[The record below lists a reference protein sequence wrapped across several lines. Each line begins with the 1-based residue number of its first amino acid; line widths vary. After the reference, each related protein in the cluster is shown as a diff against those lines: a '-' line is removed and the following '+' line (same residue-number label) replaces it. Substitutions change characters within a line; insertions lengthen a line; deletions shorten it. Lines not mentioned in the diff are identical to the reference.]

1 MKLFFWVL
9 AVLAALLVLAIKFL
23 PWWASLLLLFVG
35 VLGVRWGVK
44 YLFKWI
50 LIVPF
55 KMKGK
60 ALAGAAVRIHAI
72 KPAPMPLVKED
83 EDEDESQRYQ
93 QLKWYYLDVSI
104 RPPERSDGFITW
116 EPGELLLVPPD
127 TKADDLESGFDSEAC
142 EIYSYQV
149 FAHGQFAE
157 DEDGKYE
164 GAQRLQYHIGI
175 QPTVRQLKFRY
186 YFELFGLISIPSIAV

>member
-1 MKLFFWVL
+1 MKLIFLVL
-9 AVLAALLVLAIKFL
+9 AVLAALLVLSIKFL
-23 PWWASLLLLFVG
+23 PWWARLLLLFVG

-44 YLFKWI
+44 YLLKRI
-50 LIVPF
+50 LFVPF

-60 ALAGAAVRIHAI
+60 ALAGADVRVHTI
-72 KPAPMPLVKED
+72 KPAPVPSAKAD
-83 EDEDESQRYQ
+83 EAEEAQRYQ

-104 RPPERSDGFITW
+104 RPPEKSEGFIAW
-116 EPGELLLVPPD
+116 EPSELMLVSPD
-127 TKADDLESGFDSEAC
+127 AKVDDLEAGFDSETC

-149 FAHGQFAE
+149 FANGQFAE

-186 YFELFGLISIPSIAV
+186 YFELFGLISFPNIAF